1 MIIKQREKLLTL
13 ATVLVIGLFA
23 ADKLV
28 ITPLSNAWKARAERI
43 GLLTKQIAS
52 GQQLLGREK
61 TIRDRWD
68 FIRTNALSPNLSA
81 AQNQVLKSVDRWAQD
96 SRISFTSIKPQW
108 KSSTEDYMTLEC
120 QADAFGSLQALAR
133 FLYEMEKAHPPM
145 NPPSAKDRSS
155 YPLPIKI
162 EDVQIA
168 TRDSEGQQLSLG
180 IRFTSLVLTNRLQ

>member
-13 ATVLVIGLFA
+13 SAVLVIGLFA

-28 ITPLSNAWKARAERI
+28 MTPLTTAWKARAERI
-43 GLLTKQIAS
+43 GQLTKQIDH
-52 GQQLLGREK
+52 GQQLLSREK
-61 TIRDRWD
+61 TIRNRWD

-120 QADAFGSLQALAR
+120 QADAFGSLQSLAR
-133 FLYEMEKAHPPM
+133 FLYAMEQAHPPM
-145 NPPSAKDRSS
+145 NPSPSNARSA
-155 YPLPIKI
+155 YQLPLKI

-168 TRDSEGQQLSLG
+168 TRDNEGQQLSLG
-180 IRFTSLVLTNRLQ
+180 VRFTSLVLTNRLQ